1 MLCSDRAVNTKALP
15 VPRLRIVFDGK
26 TAFGPGKAELL
37 EAILE
42 TGSIAAAGR
51 QLGMSYRR
59 AWLLVDE
66 LNRMFTEKVVITAKG
81 GKRGGGAKLTPT
93 GENVLSLYRRME
105 SIAFKKMTEELTKMQ
120 RLTGSS
126 KGEEP

>member
-1 MLCSDRAVNTKALP
+1 MLCSDRAVNTKTLP
-15 VPRLRIVFDGK
+15 VPRLRIVFDGE

-37 EAILE
+37 EAIVE

-51 QLGMSYRR
+51 RLDMSYRR

-66 LNRMFTEKVVITAKG
+66 LNHMFVEKVVVTAKG
-81 GKRGGGAKLTPT
+81 GKRGGGAKLTST
-93 GENVLSLYRRME
+93 GENVLSVYRRME
-105 SIAFKKMTEELTKMQ
+105 GIAFKKMAKELTKLQ
-120 RLTGSS
+120 GLTGSS